1 MSGRERILLV
11 EDDDDMRTAC
21 RKYLESAKFEV
32 LEASSPRGAEA
43 VMLRENVQLILTDLR
58 MPGGGGEAVV
68 KLGHSILREVP
79 IVIITAY
86 PSVKSAIDS
95 FKSGV
100 VDYLIKPFTG
110 EQLLECVER
119 VLAEKRARDG
129 FQALLPPS
137 AGDPAESEIVG
148 SSAPLRE
155 VLAEI
160 RRVAA
165 ATGPVLITGEKGL
178 LKARIARSIHGHSRR
193 AGGPFIIASCALLP
207 PDLLVADLFGYENH
221 AFPGQPASRSGL
233 VEEADH
239 GTLFLDEVGD
249 LSLESQAL
257 VLRLMEE
264 EAVRRLGAAGKR
276 NVDLRILASTS
287 KDLPRRSG
295 RRISGSDLISAS
307 PSWKCIVPPS
317 RAERGHPGH
326 RGEDPDRL
334 NSAAAGRALNGF
346 TEEALL
352 AIKDYG
358 WPGNIRDLQCALQ
371 RAHTT
376 SAGPLITLQDLVQS
390 EAFQA
395 GGKKAWSPADGDA
408 TLARLERQHLVE
420 ALARHAGNVTKAS
433 EALGIHRTTLQRL
446 MKRYGLERT

>member
-110 EQLLECVER
+110 EQLQECVER

-165 ATGPVLITGEKGL
+165 ATGPVLITVRTAQG
-178 LKARIARSIHGHSRR
+178 AHRAVDPRSLRR
-193 AGGPFIIASCALLP
+193 AGGPSSSPAAPSCHPIPRRRSLRLREP
-207 PDLLVADLFGYENH
+207 RL
-221 AFPGQPASRSGL
+221 PGQPASRSGL
-233 VEEADH
+233 VEEATM
-239 GTLFLDEVGD
+239 GLLLDEVGD
-249 LSLESQAL
+249 LSS
-257 VLRLMEE
+257 
-264 EAVRRLGAAGKR
+264 
-276 NVDLRILASTS
+276 N
-287 KDLPRRSG
+287 PRRSF
-295 RRISGSDLISAS
+295 SGSWRRKRSAGWVPPESGMWILGSLLPRARTSRGGQGGAFPGVTLSAPLRPGSAS
-307 PSWKCIVPPS
+307 SLL
-317 RAERGHPGH
+317 RERK
-326 RGEDPDRL
+326 EDIP
-334 NSAAAGRALNGF
+334 
-346 TEEALL
+346 
-352 AIKDYG
+352 AIAVK
-358 WPGNIRDLQCALQ
+358 ILTA
-371 RAHTT
+371 
-376 SAGPLITLQDLVQS
+376 
-390 EAFQA
+390 
-395 GGKKAWSPADGDA
+395 
-408 TLARLERQHLVE
+408 
-420 ALARHAGNVTKAS
+420 
-433 EALGIHRTTLQRL
+433 
-446 MKRYGLERT
+446 